1 MNLEDRILENQTDDY
16 LGKMLDYNSY
26 QEKQIKL
33 KQWKSANQDTIDK
46 QWAKDFEPY
55 EPDVAEPT
63 TRQKK
68 DNEFEE
74 ILRRIKFKKE
84 EAVRERKRAKNS
96 AEYAMN
102 RFMASFFT
110 WADAEVGRVN
120 WTELVGLVE
129 SDPTGWAQIDGILEA
144 MESFCIKSDTS
155 NVDLMFYKSKRNS
168 GNTISFENME
178 KALTVHIY
186 K

>member
-1 MNLEDRILENQTDDY
+1 MNLEDRILEKQTDDY

-55 EPDVAEPT
+55 ES
-63 TRQKK
+63 K
-68 DNEFEE
+68 NEFEE
-74 ILRRIKFKKE
+74 ILKRIKEKKIA
-84 EAVRERKRAKNS
+84 AVKDRKRAKNS
-96 AEYAMN
+96 AEYDLVAMN

-120 WTELVGLVE
+120 WTELCSLVE
-129 SDPTGWAQIDGILEA
+129 SDPSGWAQIDGTLDS